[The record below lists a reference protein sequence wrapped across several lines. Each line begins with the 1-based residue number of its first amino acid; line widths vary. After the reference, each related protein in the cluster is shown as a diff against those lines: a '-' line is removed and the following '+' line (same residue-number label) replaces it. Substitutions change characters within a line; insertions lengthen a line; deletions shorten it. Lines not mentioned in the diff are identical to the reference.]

1 MAPAPN
7 IPPFNVAFTPR
18 PSVMEIPYT
27 NGNPSTITPE
37 NPPKNIVS
45 HAVFLKDSEPLDPS
59 FRRILESPAVPT
71 YLPIHVRSI
80 TDTRNL
86 ENDIAN
92 TKPVQGEVQLQP
104 GLLAA
109 IIVIT
114 SIVLLGLLFIGL
126 FGFDKYLSYRK
137 KVEMKKQQE
146 EESSNNAEDAERMEK
161 IQKGELTEIDL
172 GDLGVAV
179 VEHVE
184 YADVESVKEV
194 AKKGP
199 RSGPGWRRFW
209 R

>member
-7 IPPFNVAFTPR
+7 IPPFNEAFQPR

-37 NPPKNIVS
+37 NPPNNIVS
-45 HAVFLKDSEPLDPS
+45 HAVFLKDSEPIDPS

-80 TDTRNL
+80 GDTQYL

-92 TKPVQGEVQLQP
+92 TQPVQAEVQLQP
-104 GLLAA
+104 GLLAV
-109 IIVIT
+109 IIVVVAVVLF
-114 SIVLLGLLFIGL
+114 VLLFLGL
-126 FGFDKYLSYRK
+126 FGFDKYLGYRK

-146 EESSNNAEDAERMEK
+146 EESLNNAEDAERK
-161 IQKGELTEIDL
+161 DRIQKGELMEIDL

-194 AKKGP
+194 AKERP
-199 RSGPGWRRFW
+199 RSGFRWRRFW